1 MVYLVHLVCFVH
13 RVGLFQPNKRDKP
26 NKPNNGLIRLADF
39 FNSLLQYKGKY
50 GDIHAV
56 TGIDLPTELQESPFF

>member
-1 MVYLVHLVCFVH
+1 M
-13 RVGLFQPNKRDKP
+13 NKT
-26 NKPNNGLIRLADF
+26 GWQTFSTACYSI
-39 FNSLLQYKGKY
+39 KGKY